1 MGVSMDIYLILRIA
15 IVGILVSI
23 LNHILKQTGRD
34 EMAFLTS
41 LAGLVLVLFWL
52 LPHLTELF
60 STMQDLF
67 GMI

>member
-1 MGVSMDIYLILRIA
+1 MEIYLILRIA

-34 EMAFLTS
+34 ELAFMTS

-52 LPHLTELF
+52 LPHLVELITTMEDLF
-60 STMQDLF
+60 SMV
-67 GMI
+67 

>member
-1 MGVSMDIYLILRIA
+1 MGVSMEIYLILRIA

-34 EMAFLTS
+34 ELAFMTS

-52 LPHLTELF
+52 LPHLVELITTMEDLF
-60 STMQDLF
+60 SMV
-67 GMI
+67 